1 VQYLSCIIFAT
12 RETNNETYKTHK
24 ETFRSKGRLRNVL
37 YVTRYSTAFLSGK
50 VFYFITFKIKQQ
62 AQWIRFHADWTK
74 NENMKQLKVAV
85 VGATGLVGTKMLQVL
100 AERNFPVGELIPVAS
115 EKSVGKEVTFKGK
128 KYKVVSMT
136 DAIAVKPAVA
146 IFSAGGGTSLEWA
159 PKFAA
164 AGITVIDNSSA
175 WRMDPTKPLV
185 VPEINADILTTK
197 DKVIANPNCST
208 IQMVVALNPL
218 HKKYNIERIVVSTYQ
233 SVTGT
238 GVKAVTQLMNE
249 RNGIQGEMAYK
260 YPIDLNVI
268 PQIDVFLDNGYTKE
282 EMKMVNETRKIM
294 RDDSIRV
301 TATTVRIPVMGGH
314 SESVNVQ
321 FSKDFDLA
329 EVKALMKN
337 APGVVL
343 VDDPATQQYPM
354 PMDAHEK
361 DEVFVGRLR
370 RDETQPNTLNM
381 WVVSDNLRKGAA
393 TNAVQIAE
401 YLLSKDLL

>member
-1 VQYLSCIIFAT
+1 M
-12 RETNNETYKTHK
+12 
-24 ETFRSKGRLRNVL
+24 
-37 YVTRYSTAFLSGK
+37 
-50 VFYFITFKIKQQ
+50 KI
-62 AQWIRFHADWTK
+62 
-74 NENMKQLKVAV
+74 AV

-100 AERNFPVGELIPVAS
+100 AERNFPVTELIPVAS
-115 EKSVGKEVTFKGK
+115 EKSVGKEVEFKGA

-136 DAIAVKPAVA
+136 DAIAAKPAVA

-175 WRMDPTKPLV
+175 WRMDPSKPLI
-185 VPEINADILTTK
+185 VPEINADVLTAR
-197 DKVIANPNCST
+197 DKIIANPNCST

-218 HKKYNIERIVVSTYQ
+218 HKKYGIKRIVVSTYQ

-249 RNGIQGEMAYK
+249 RNGIAGERAYK
-260 YPIDLNVI
+260 YPIDLNAI

-282 EMKMVNETRKIM
+282 EMKMVNETKKIM

-301 TATTVRIPVMGGH
+301 TATTVRIPVVGGH
-314 SESVNVQ
+314 SEAVNVE
-321 FSKDFDLA
+321 FEKDFDLN
-329 EVKALMKN
+329 ELRSLLQSS
-337 APGVVL
+337 PGVVV
-343 VDDPATQQYPM
+343 VDDPANQLYPM
-354 PMDAHEK
+354 PMDAYEK

-401 YLLSKDLL
+401 YLLKKGLL